1 MADKPTTPPPAYFL
15 SLSLENVRS
24 FGERQTISFARA
36 DGRPAQW
43 TIILG
48 DNGVG
53 KTTVLKSLAAL
64 QPTPEIGL
72 GGAYFIT
79 HYDKRPPS
87 QFLARDGATQMPFL
101 LCEAIISTRLQQ
113 LASKQKPRNILFYLG
128 LSDEKPSF
136 LANHTIPVNRKE
148 DFYSVLMT
156 PGTQLRGNLRGLV
169 CYGYGAGRTT
179 GNSTLSE
186 APETADTCASLFDD
200 RADLLNPEEWF
211 LFADYRMAKDKDPL
225 TTQNFHLIKAALLKI
240 MEEGEVTDLD
250 VAPVQSNGGSPRQG
264 VRFKTPYGWV
274 RLRDM
279 SLGYQTLVVWLTDLA
294 DKLFVR
300 YPDSKNPLEEPA
312 IVLID
317 EIDLHLHPSWQRKL
331 LKSLSEIFKNT
342 QFIAT
347 AHSPLVVQAAGDVDA
362 NVVLLRREGDQ
373 TVVVTDVADVRGWRL
388 DQILTSELFGLETAR
403 SPATERKLARRAEL
417 LTKAK
422 RTAAEK
428 KELAA
433 LTQELDAEPVGE
445 TPSERQVDAV
455 LQELRQ
461 RLLNKDASSPAA

>member
-1 MADKPTTPPPAYFL
+1 MEDYTSHQKVSTFLYFL
-15 SLSLENVRS
+15 TVYHNPRLRPVVTYDTSVMEEYLEELDFNNA
-24 FGERQTISFARA
+24 G
-36 DGRPAQW
+36 
-43 TIILG
+43 
-48 DNGVG
+48 
-53 KTTVLKSLAAL
+53 
-64 QPTPEIGL
+64 
-72 GGAYFIT
+72 
-79 HYDKRPPS
+79 
-87 QFLARDGATQMPFL
+87 
-101 LCEAIISTRLQQ
+101 
-113 LASKQKPRNILFYLG
+113 
-128 LSDEKPSF
+128 
-136 LANHTIPVNRKE
+136 LANLI
-148 DFYSVLMT
+148 
-156 PGTQLRGNLRGLV
+156 
-169 CYGYGAGRTT
+169 CYGYGAGRTI

-250 VAPVQSNGGSPRQG
+250 VAPVQSHGGSPRQG

-347 AHSPLVVQAAGDVDA
+347 AHSPLVVQVAGDVDA

-417 LTKAK
+417 LTKTK

-445 TPSERQVDAV
+445 TPSEREVDAV

-461 RLLNKDASSPAA
+461 RLLNKDASSATA

>member
-1 MADKPTTPPPAYFL
+1 MADKPTPPPPAYFL

-24 FGERQTISFARA
+24 FGAKQTISFARA
-36 DGRPAQW
+36 DSWPAQW

-53 KTTVLKSLAAL
+53 KTTVLKSLAVL
-64 QPTPEIGL
+64 RPMKYKERDSQLFHPENKHNPIK
-72 GGAYFIT
+72 F
-79 HYDKRPPS
+79 
-87 QFLARDGATQMPFL
+87 
-101 LCEAIISTRLQQ
+101 
-113 LASKQKPRNILFYLG
+113 
-128 LSDEKPSF
+128 
-136 LANHTIPVNRKE
+136 E
-148 DFYSVLMT
+148 DFFHTAFSHFNQNREFLIRAGGEERSTVQCQMAIGQSLKEFLVKNKGEFIVEARISIKGEYDSEST
-156 PGTQLRGNLRGLV
+156 ILRFKQSGLI
-169 CYGYGAGRTT
+169 CYGYGAGRTI

-186 APETADTCASLFDD
+186 TPETQDTCISLFND

-331 LKSLSEIFKNT
+331 LKSLGEIFKNT

-347 AHSPLVVQAAGDVDA
+347 AHSPLVVQAAGDVNA

-373 TVVVTDVADVRGWRL
+373 TVVVTDLPDVRRWRVE
-388 DQILTSELFGLETAR
+388 QILNSELFDDTPPL
-403 SPATERKLARRAEL
+403 SPQTEADLARRNEL
-417 LTKAK
+417 LLKKRLTKA
-422 RTAAEK
+422 EK
-428 KELAA
+428 AELAH
-433 LTQELDAEPVGE
+433 LEQVVAEQPVGS
-445 TPSERQVDAV
+445 TGPERQAEDLLA
-455 LQELRQ
+455 
-461 RLLNKDASSPAA
+461 RLARNLGPEGLLK

>member
-1 MADKPTTPPPAYFL
+1 MAAKPTSPPPAYFL

-24 FGERQTISFARA
+24 FGEKQTISFARP

-53 KTTVLKSLAAL
+53 KTTVLKSLA
-64 QPTPEIGL
+64 
-72 GGAYFIT
+72 
-79 HYDKRPPS
+79 
-87 QFLARDGATQMPFL
+87 
-101 LCEAIISTRLQQ
+101 
-113 LASKQKPRNILFYLG
+113 G
-128 LSDEKPSF
+128 LSIKRLPAQNYWFPAIASELADKWNPTRFSGQKTGEMLAQVEAGNRLERTDSKLLFNFNSFIDLPGDDSPNKPYGMGWARLNIES
-136 LANHTIPVNRKE
+136 E
-148 DFYSVLMT
+148 
-156 PGTQLRGNLRGLV
+156 GLI

-186 APETADTCASLFDD
+186 TPEAVDTCASLFDD

-225 TTQNFHLIKAALLKI
+225 TTQNFNLIKAAILKI
-240 MEEGEVTDLD
+240 MEEGEVTDLE
-250 VAPVQSNGGSPRQG
+250 VAPVQSGGGSPRQG

-300 YPDSKNPLEEPA
+300 YPNSKNPLAEPA

-331 LKSLSEIFKNT
+331 LKSLSEIFVNT

-347 AHSPLVVQAAGDVDA
+347 AHSPLVVQAAGDVEA

-373 TVVVTDVADVRGWRL
+373 TIVVQDLPDVRRWRVE
-388 DQILTSELFGLETAR
+388 QILNSELFDDTPPLSPQTEADLTRRNELRLKKRLTAKEKAELAELEAEVASEPIGDNLAKQRASGL
-403 SPATERKLARRAEL
+403 LARLARNLNVDEL
-417 LTKAK
+417 
-422 RTAAEK
+422 
-428 KELAA
+428 
-433 LTQELDAEPVGE
+433 
-445 TPSERQVDAV
+445 
-455 LQELRQ
+455 
-461 RLLNKDASSPAA
+461 

>member
-1 MADKPTTPPPAYFL
+1 MA
-15 SLSLENVRS
+15 
-24 FGERQTISFARA
+24 
-36 DGRPAQW
+36 
-43 TIILG
+43 
-48 DNGVG
+48 
-53 KTTVLKSLAAL
+53 
-64 QPTPEIGL
+64 
-72 GGAYFIT
+72 
-79 HYDKRPPS
+79 S
-87 QFLARDGATQMPFL
+87 QGH
-101 LCEAIISTRLQQ
+101 S
-113 LASKQKPRNILFYLG
+113 PRNLI
-128 LSDEKPSF
+128 
-136 LANHTIPVNRKE
+136 
-148 DFYSVLMT
+148 
-156 PGTQLRGNLRGLV
+156 

-186 APETADTCASLFDD
+186 TPEAVDTCASLFDD

-225 TTQNFHLIKAALLKI
+225 TTQNFYLIKAALLKI

-250 VAPVQSNGGSPRQG
+250 VAPVQTHGGGSPRQG

-331 LKSLSEIFKNT
+331 LKSLGEIFKNT

-417 LTKAK
+417 LTKTK

-428 KELAA
+428 QELAA

-445 TPSERQVDAV
+445 TPSEREVDAV

-461 RLLNKDASSPAA
+461 RLLNKDAQSPAA

>member
-1 MADKPTTPPPAYFL
+1 MADKATPPPPAYFL

-24 FGERQTISFARA
+24 FGEKQTISFARE

-53 KTTVLKSLAAL
+53 KTTMLKALASALPLSNFDESRDQPQGFENNALIYKWQAIRHDGKRHGNIRVLTNINQRLTDEDVNSIRSLGSISL
-64 QPTPEIGL
+64 ETI
-72 GGAYFIT
+72 IT
-79 HYDKRPPS
+79 HSSHRYPAYGLD
-87 QFLARDGATQMPFL
+87 
-101 LCEAIISTRLQQ
+101 ISAVNLSGLQ
-113 LASKQKPRNILFYLG
+113 G
-128 LSDEKPSF
+128 
-136 LANHTIPVNRKE
+136 
-148 DFYSVLMT
+148 
-156 PGTQLRGNLRGLV
+156 
-169 CYGYGAGRTT
+169 YGYGAGRTI

-186 APETADTCASLFDD
+186 TPESADTCASLFDD

-225 TTQNFHLIKAALLKI
+225 TTQNFKLIKAALLKI
-240 MEEGEVTDLD
+240 MEEGEVTDMN

-279 SLGYQTLVVWLTDLA
+279 SLGYQTLVVWLTDFA

-300 YPDSKNPLEEPA
+300 YPNSKNPLEEPA

-331 LKSLSEIFKNT
+331 LKSLSEIFVNT

-347 AHSPLVVQAAGDVDA
+347 AHSPLVVQAAGDAGA
-362 NVVLLRREGDQ
+362 NVVLLKREGDQ
-373 TVVVTDVADVRGWRL
+373 TIVHQNTEDVRGWRL
-388 DQILTSELFGLETAR
+388 DQILTSELFGLDTAR
-403 SPATERKLARRAEL
+403 SLETEHKMQRRAEL
-417 LTKAK
+417 LSKPK
-422 RTAAEK
+422 LTAVEK
-428 KELAA
+428 KNLAQ
-433 LTQELDAEPVGE
+433 LTQELNAEPVGE
-445 TPSERQVDAV
+445 TPSEREVNTV

-461 RLLNKDASSPAA
+461 RLLMKDPNATAA

>member
-24 FGERQTISFARA
+24 FGAKQTINFLNRQ
-36 DGRPAQW
+36 DQIAQW

-53 KTTVLKSLAAL
+53 KTTILKAL
-64 QPTPEIGL
+64 SAVIAVKEKGDVPFYVSRYLVDWPYPWQLVRSEGVEPAEINYKAGVGSYL
-72 GGAYFIT
+72 QNIHDRVEKKVFWEQKLTVQNQLGAGGA
-79 HYDKRPPS
+79 KRS
-87 QFLARDGATQMPFL
+87 GTV
-101 LCEAIISTRLQQ
+101 
-113 LASKQKPRNILFYLG
+113 LFEEVAG
-128 LSDEKPSF
+128 L
-136 LANHTIPVNRKE
+136 I
-148 DFYSVLMT
+148 
-156 PGTQLRGNLRGLV
+156 
-169 CYGYGAGRTT
+169 CYGYGAGRAT

-186 APETADTCASLFDD
+186 TPEAADTCASLFDD

-250 VAPVQSNGGSPRQG
+250 VAPVQSNSGSPRQS

-300 YPDSKNPLEEPA
+300 YPNSKNPLEEPA

-373 TVVVTDVADVRGWRL
+373 TVVVTDLPDVRRWRVE
-388 DQILTSELFGLETAR
+388 QILNSELFDDTPPV
-403 SPATERKLARRAEL
+403 SPQTEADLARRNEL
-417 LTKAK
+417 LLKKRLTKAEK
-422 RTAAEK
+422 AELEQLEQVVAA
-428 KELAA
+428 
-433 LTQELDAEPVGE
+433 QPVGN
-445 TPSERQVDAV
+445 TGPERQAEDLLA
-455 LQELRQ
+455 
-461 RLLNKDASSPAA
+461 RLARNLGPEGLLK

>member
-1 MADKPTTPPPAYFL
+1 L
-15 SLSLENVRS
+15 
-24 FGERQTISFARA
+24 I
-36 DGRPAQW
+36 
-43 TIILG
+43 
-48 DNGVG
+48 
-53 KTTVLKSLAAL
+53 
-64 QPTPEIGL
+64 
-72 GGAYFIT
+72 
-79 HYDKRPPS
+79 
-87 QFLARDGATQMPFL
+87 
-101 LCEAIISTRLQQ
+101 
-113 LASKQKPRNILFYLG
+113 
-128 LSDEKPSF
+128 
-136 LANHTIPVNRKE
+136 
-148 DFYSVLMT
+148 
-156 PGTQLRGNLRGLV
+156 

-186 APETADTCASLFDD
+186 APETVDTCASLFDD

-225 TTQNFHLIKAALLKI
+225 TTQNFHLIKAALLNI
-240 MEEGEVTDLD
+240 MAEGEVTDLD
-250 VAPVQSNGGSPRQG
+250 VAPVHSHGGSPRQG

-300 YPDSKNPLEEPA
+300 YPGSKNPLEEPA

-417 LTKAK
+417 LNKAK

-445 TPSERQVDAV
+445 TPSEREVDAV

-461 RLLNKDASSPAA
+461 RLLNKDASSATV